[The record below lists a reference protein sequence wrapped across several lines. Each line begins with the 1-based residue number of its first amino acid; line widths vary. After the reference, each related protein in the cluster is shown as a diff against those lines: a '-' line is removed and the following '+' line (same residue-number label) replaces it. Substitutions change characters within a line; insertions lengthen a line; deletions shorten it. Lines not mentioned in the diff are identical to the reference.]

1 MKLPLAESIDALN
14 RIKKTAATICVE
26 ERRRG
31 TAWQAHALDR
41 VDRRLAAAS
50 QELEGGVSRACGGA
64 ERQRPEAGRD
74 RLTTQREGA
83 ITIMDMRHQIDT
95 MKPWLDELA
104 EAYEIPDPDKATKAI
119 LTVIVKIQQRL
130 AQHAAWAVETGWGG
144 LPEEDNEG
152 GSDD

>member
-1 MKLPLAESIDALN
+1 
-14 RIKKTAATICVE
+14 
-26 ERRRG
+26 
-31 TAWQAHALDR
+31 
-41 VDRRLAAAS
+41 
-50 QELEGGVSRACGGA
+50 
-64 ERQRPEAGRD
+64 
-74 RLTTQREGA
+74 
-83 ITIMDMRHQIDT
+83 MDMRRQIDT